1 MLRKEVETR
10 GGMLG
15 AEHQKYTSA
24 YPTFWPHCQAKLAK
38 GESLDS
44 GSSGKRRFLG
54 SCFLVLVSWFLLLVS
69 WFLVLVSWF
78 LVLDCQCEHACE
90 VCSQAYRTRQS
101 TPPEALHE
109 PPTLATD
116 GNIRG
121 SKTHSTSPVLQTF
134 EFVYNYWWAEPPQL
148 AGESYSTCDTGH
160 VRRIVTAIYACV
172 C

>member
-1 MLRKEVETR
+1 MCLLQEPRDGTARHTEGTISEEPYVLNCQEKLAEAEPLLCKEVETR

-38 GESLDS
+38 GGSLDS

-78 LVLDCQCEHACE
+78 LVLDRQCEHAYE
-90 VCSQAYRTRQS
+90 VCSQA
-101 TPPEALHE
+101 
-109 PPTLATD
+109 
-116 GNIRG
+116 
-121 SKTHSTSPVLQTF
+121 
-134 EFVYNYWWAEPPQL
+134 
-148 AGESYSTCDTGH
+148 
-160 VRRIVTAIYACV
+160 
-172 C
+172 